1 MIFTI
6 SGKRRPSWFA
16 IATLLVMVACAL
28 VLVSK
33 GTAAPVT
40 NATPIVTS
48 SSLGEF
54 SATFTGP
61 AATGC
66 DANGCALLTG
76 PFATPAVEPTAL
88 SATAKSDNYRVMPL
102 PSRARRNIKPQAAL
116 VITPPTVSCEPLG
129 SGCDTIDASSGGA
142 VGVKGLNAVDSA
154 EQATNLVGD
163 VEPPDQGF
171 CAGNGYVIEAN
182 NLGELLVFNSA
193 LQRQSAVLPL
203 DTVMGLTGRGWS
215 SGGDPSCVWDA
226 DNGGH
231 WFFTEI
237 VSASSEESGGPF
249 GGCFAGVAH
258 TCYEGIAVTDGSSPF
273 GPYSV
278 YFLDANYDPSEPG
291 YPFLLNDFAKIAT
304 SRDAFLVFYDEF
316 PLFGG
321 GLGGGFFNGAQQFA
335 FNKKALERGL
345 SVTGN
350 HGVPNP
356 KFTVA
361 IENMGLIPTPDG
373 TCFSDNKF
381 HEPGFTCWYQVIPAH
396 PPDPTQYDNTHGGS
410 GFMVGTLDY
419 YGLGD
424 DRFAVFDWTGL
435 DNLNSPNC
443 SSCSGIQFGGQL
455 FAGVD
460 FYYGE
465 GFLAPQKSGPIPLGD
480 ECGAAGLSVGMP
492 PPASCPEGGIAT
504 NGDGVTQVSQ
514 ANDQIWFAIS
524 TEINQTYS
532 SGRSPETHQ
541 GAVYWVVGT
550 ESFEN
555 SGFFTLTSQ
564 SYVSPKHE
572 ELEFPTMAS
581 GGTSGQDGGNGKAIM
596 SFTLSGNG
604 GPTRADGGG
613 FYPSSAYGRLT
624 KNSGG
629 LLGSTINI
637 ADAGRSPQDG
647 VTEYAGYPGP
657 TRPRWGD
664 YGGAVFMPN
673 SGGRIYFATEYIQYK
688 NCTGAA
694 FTLTLGTC
702 GGTRD
707 GYANWGTSVNYVVP

>member
-1 MIFTI
+1 MYCQSKF
-6 SGKRRPSWFA
+6 
-16 IATLLVMVACAL
+16 TLLSLAVAL
-28 VLVSK
+28 VVAS
-33 GTAAPVT
+33 GTAADPLT
-40 NATPIVTS
+40 SKPIVTS

-54 SATFTGP
+54 SATFAGP

-76 PFATPAVEPTAL
+76 PFATPAVEPTA
-88 SATAKSDNYRVMPL
+88 SNATGKSDNYNYRVMPL
-102 PSRARRNIKPQAAL
+102 PGRARLNIKPQAAP
-116 VITPPTVSCEPLG
+116 VVTPPTVSCEPLG
-129 SGCDTIDASSGGA
+129 PGCDTIDASSGGA

-154 EQATNLVGD
+154 EQATNPVVGD
-163 VEPPDQGF
+163 LEPPDQGF
-171 CAGNGYVIEAN
+171 CAGNGYAIEAN

-193 LQRQSAVLPL
+193 LQRKSAVLPL

-215 SGGDPSCVWDA
+215 SGGDPSCVWDG

-258 TCYEGIAVTDGSSPF
+258 TCYEGIAVSDGSSPF

-291 YPFLLNDFAKIAT
+291 YPYLLNDYAKIAT
-304 SRDAFLVFYDEF
+304 SRDAFFVFYDEF
-316 PLFGG
+316 PLLGG

-335 FNKKALERGL
+335 FNKKALELGL
-345 SVTGN
+345 PVAGN
-350 HGVPNP
+350 HGEPNP

-361 IENMGLIPTPDG
+361 VENMGLLPTPDG

-381 HEPGFTCWYQVIPAH
+381 HEPGFTCWIQVIPAH
-396 PPDPTQYDNTHGGS
+396 PPDPTQFDNAYGGS
-410 GFMVGTLDY
+410 GFMVGTLDF
-419 YGLGD
+419 YGQGD
-424 DRFAVFDWTGL
+424 TRFAVFDWTGL

-465 GFLAPQKSGPIPLGD
+465 GFLAPQKRGPIPLGH
-480 ECGAAGLSVGMP
+480 ECGAAGLSVGTP
-492 PPASCPEGGIAT
+492 PPASCPEGRIAT

-514 ANDQIWFAIS
+514 ANNQIWLGIS
-524 TEINQTYS
+524 TEIAQTYS
-532 SGRSPETHQ
+532 SGPSPEIHQ

-550 ESFEN
+550 DSFDD
-555 SGFFTLTSQ
+555 SGFFTLTTQ
-564 SYVSPKHE
+564 GYVSPKHE

-604 GPTRADGGG
+604 GPTSADGGG

-637 ADAGRSPQDG
+637 ADAGKSPQDG
-647 VTEYAGYPGP
+647 FTEYQGYPGP

-673 SGGRIYFATEYIQYK
+673 SGGRIYFATEYIQYP
-688 NCTGAA
+688 NCTGAK

-707 GYANWGTSVNYVVP
+707 GFANWGTSVNFVVP